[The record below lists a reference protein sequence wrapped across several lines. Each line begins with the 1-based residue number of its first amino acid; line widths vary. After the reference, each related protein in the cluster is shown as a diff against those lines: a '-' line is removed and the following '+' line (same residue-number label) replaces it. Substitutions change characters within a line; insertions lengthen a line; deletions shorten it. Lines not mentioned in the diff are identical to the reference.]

1 MKNLSPFQIILLVG
15 SGIII
20 VIGVLLFAFSKSQTG
35 EEAGTV
41 VVWGTVPAEDF
52 TKLTDYLQN
61 EKKIEQIVEYRYI
74 EPTQFD
80 TVFTNALAE
89 GIGPDLIL
97 ITDDRLIRHEKKLF
111 QISYEFYP
119 ERLFKDTFVEAGEI
133 FTDQNG
139 VFAFP
144 FLIDPVV
151 MYWNRSSF
159 TEKGLSQ
166 PPKFWDEL
174 LTLAPKLVETEP
186 DLSIKKSAV
195 AMGEYGNINHAKSLV
210 TTLLMQAGN
219 KVIARNINAEA
230 GKPLFTV
237 ILDEK
242 LDYAVSPSQAAINFY
257 TQFANPSRTVYS
269 WNRSMSNSLDAF
281 IAGDVAMYF
290 GFASE
295 FATVREKNPN
305 LNFDVAVVPQSRTGI
320 RATYGKVLAL
330 AIPKTT
336 PNVERAFALVRNLT
350 EPDVSAYYSD
360 SLFLPPVRRDLL
372 ARNPTNAFMQTFQ
385 ESALISKNV
394 YDFNPEQT
402 DDIFKRMIESVVS
415 GRMTTSEA
423 VLRASGEIDLLRP

>member
-1 MKNLSPFQIILLVG
+1 MKNISPFQIILLVL
-15 SGIII
+15 SGIVI
-20 VIGVLLFAFSKSQTG
+20 VVGVLIFAFTKSKG
-35 EEAGTV
+35 AEEGGTV
-41 VVWGTVPAEDF
+41 VVWGTVTAAEF
-52 TKLTDYLQN
+52 TNLTDYVQN
-61 EKKIEQIVEYRYI
+61 QKKIEQFVEYKYI
-74 EPTQFD
+74 EPEQFD

-89 GIGPDLIL
+89 GIGPDVVL

-139 VFAFP
+139 IYAFP
-144 FLIDPVV
+144 FLIDPIV
-151 MYWNRSSF
+151 MYWNRSLF

-174 LTLAPKLVETEP
+174 LTLTPKLVETDP
-186 DLSIKKSAV
+186 DLTIKKSAV
-195 AMGEYGNINHAKSLV
+195 AMGEYTNVSHAKALI

-219 KVIARNINAEA
+219 KIIVRNVSQEA
-230 GKPLFTV
+230 GKPPFTV

-269 WNRSMSNSLDAF
+269 WNRSMPNSLDAF
-281 IAGDVAMYF
+281 ITGDVAMYF

-295 FATVREKNPN
+295 FSTVREKNPN
-305 LNFDVAVVPQSRTGI
+305 LNFDVSVIPQSRTGI
-320 RATYGKVLAL
+320 RATYGKVLAFG
-330 AIPKTT
+330 IPKTT
-336 PNVERAFALVRNLT
+336 PNVERAFALIRTLT
-350 EPDVSAYYSD
+350 GPDVVAFYSD
-360 SLFLPPVRRDLL
+360 ALFLPPVRRDILS
-372 ARNPTNAFMQTFQ
+372 NKPSNAFMQTFQ

-402 DDIFKRMIESVVS
+402 DGIFKRIIESVVS

-423 VLRASGEIDLLRP
+423 ILRANGEIDLLRP